1 MRYKGFTIVEVI
13 VVLVIM
19 SIVAMIAVPNI
30 SAYIDNSKKR
40 NCETVTREMISEIAI
55 ESAAK
60 RFEYYSDE
68 YPVTEYNVFLKK
80 LIEEYSIDSD
90 TVTINTEG
98 ANSYSVTTP
107 ICPNNKNVTIM
118 WTATVSESKK
128 SAQINLTIRCEEA
141 SSQTFAKSFAI
152 AFK

>member
-13 VVLVIM
+13 VVLVII

-30 SAYIDNSKKR
+30 SSYIDNSKKR
-40 NCETVTREMISEIAI
+40 NCETVTREMISEISI

-68 YPVTEYNVFLKK
+68 YPITEYNLFLKK
-80 LIEEYSIDSD
+80 LIEEYSVDSD
-90 TVTINTEG
+90 TVTVNTEA
-98 ANSYSVTTP
+98 ANSYSVVTP
-107 ICPNNKNVTIM
+107 VCPNNKNVTIL
-118 WTATVSESKK
+118 WTAVVSDSKK
-128 SAQINLTIRCEEA
+128 SAQINMTIKCEESA
-141 SSQTFAKSFAI
+141 ESFSKSFII

>member
-13 VVLVIM
+13 VVLVII
-19 SIVAMIAVPNI
+19 SIVTMIAVPNI
-30 SAYIDNSKKR
+30 SGYIDNSKKR

-68 YPVTEYNVFLKK
+68 YPITEYNVFLKK

-90 TVTINTEG
+90 EVTINNEG
-98 ANSYSVTTP
+98 SNSYSVITP
-107 ICPNNKNVTIM
+107 ICPNNKNVTIL
-118 WTATVSESKK
+118 WTATVTESKK
-128 SAQINLTIRCEEA
+128 SAQINVTVKCEE